1 MKARHQHPV
10 TYRTALF
17 FGACLAAALLAGQVH
32 ASGDESAPPKPN
44 CPKGQVWDT

>member
-17 FGACLAAALLAGQVH
+17 FGACLAAAIA
-32 ASGDESAPPKPN
+32 AAP
-44 CPKGQVWDT
+44 QA